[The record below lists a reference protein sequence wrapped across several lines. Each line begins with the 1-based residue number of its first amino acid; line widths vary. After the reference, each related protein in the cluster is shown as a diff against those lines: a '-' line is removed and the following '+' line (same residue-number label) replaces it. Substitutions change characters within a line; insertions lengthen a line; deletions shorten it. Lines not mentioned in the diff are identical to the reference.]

1 MLESPP
7 AVAVKVRRNIS
18 YGHSIV
24 FDKNLA
30 LWPLEFKVS
39 SEIMHEHQLEYGR
52 ESDRRHWSFN
62 TSLLPDQGD
71 ERVTLLLC
79 LMNEIG
85 REELSTLVESN
96 AGKSERLVLEV
107 DIE

>member
-7 AVAVKVRRNIS
+7 AVAVRVRRNIS

-24 FDKNLA
+24 LEKNLA
-30 LWPLEFKVS
+30 LWPLEFRVS
-39 SEIMHEHQLEYGR
+39 SEITHEHQLEYGR
-52 ESDRRHWSFN
+52 EHDRRHWSFVTN
-62 TSLLPDQGD
+62 LLPDQGD

-79 LMNEIG
+79 LMDEIG
-85 REELSTLVESN
+85 RDELSTLVESN
-96 AGKSERLVLEV
+96 AGKSETIVLEV